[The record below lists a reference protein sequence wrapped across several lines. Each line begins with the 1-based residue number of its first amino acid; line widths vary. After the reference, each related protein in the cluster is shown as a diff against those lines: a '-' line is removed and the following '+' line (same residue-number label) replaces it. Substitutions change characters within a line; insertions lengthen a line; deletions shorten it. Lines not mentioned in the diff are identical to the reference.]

1 MRSNTFLIDNSQPEF
16 IFILGSSLL
25 MEGVCG
31 AGDQCRELECPHG
44 PTQMDK
50 MRGERGHS

>member
-1 MRSNTFLIDNSQPEF
+1 MRSNTFLIDNSEPEF
-16 IFILGSSLL
+16 IFILGFPLL

-31 AGDQCRELECPHG
+31 AGDQGTELECPRG

-50 MRGERGHS
+50 MRGERRRS